1 MARVKTT
8 TRVAASGRVRLR
20 NLRSSLHT
28 VNTTDTVSAPFTFS
42 QNGFTLTFAYKMTDF
57 GPGNPFANAE
67 GWFNQLGSLSYARQG
82 TNDVQ
87 IYAYLN
93 ASADFAGP
101 RRMRFGNIPFPKGD
115 GRWHRQTIL
124 IYVNASNHA
133 ICDIYEDGVALS
145 LGNTVNYTGDVA
157 TPSGNLRFCGST
169 ANSARGWMSEVK
181 IFNNRKFTA
190 SEIAAHDR
198 TGINPYPP
206 DAQWMLNE
214 GAGTTAYDTSGNGNH
229 GTITGST
236 YSSEVPVA
244 PRQLINPNLLKT
256 NADLSFVPPGNTPT
270 TGNARWIDNTAAGG
284 ATGIQNNIFGWYQ
297 NFGGTCSAMI
307 DTANLTPN
315 GKPSLKLSTLAVASF
330 QQCWNSGMTYFSPNG
345 IQVIAGV
352 SYTYSF
358 YMKTNYVSGDS
369 ADGAFMKFDM
379 CDSGSGTSG
388 ISQANSTVVKT
399 TTGWTLYTG
408 TFTPSARTAYLTP
421 ECRIYGNTGAATLI
435 MDAWFGEISIKPTT
449 PTARIT
455 P

>member
-169 ANSARGWMSEVK
+169 ANSARGWMSGAPA
-181 IFNNRKFTA
+181 RA
-190 SEIAAHDR
+190 SASSASARWRAPEPERHRQERGAGSGGQPALAKAAHER
-198 TGINPYPP
+198 
-206 DAQWMLNE
+206 A
-214 GAGTTAYDTSGNGNH
+214 
-229 GTITGST
+229 
-236 YSSEVPVA
+236 
-244 PRQLINPNLLKT
+244 
-256 NADLSFVPPGNTPT
+256 
-270 TGNARWIDNTAAGG
+270 
-284 ATGIQNNIFGWYQ
+284 
-297 NFGGTCSAMI
+297 
-307 DTANLTPN
+307 
-315 GKPSLKLSTLAVASF
+315 
-330 QQCWNSGMTYFSPNG
+330 
-345 IQVIAGV
+345 
-352 SYTYSF
+352 
-358 YMKTNYVSGDS
+358 SGDQ
-369 ADGAFMKFDM
+369 
-379 CDSGSGTSG
+379 G
-388 ISQANSTVVKT
+388 IVT
-399 TTGWTLYTG
+399 
-408 TFTPSARTAYLTP
+408 
-421 ECRIYGNTGAATLI
+421 
-435 MDAWFGEISIKPTT
+435 
-449 PTARIT
+449 
-455 P
+455 